1 MKKITQTSLV
11 FFLSSVSLM
20 AQTDKVVS
28 NERTIEVTGTA
39 EMSINPNE
47 FTFKISLYERF
58 DNKEKIPIEKQE
70 NRLKEE
76 LTKIGIDVVKD
87 LTIADITSIFTSQK
101 RKKDVL
107 GNKDYHLKIRDLTQV
122 EKLQQIADNLD
133 LGKMDLINVTHT
145 DLAKFRKETK
155 MEAVKAAKLKAE
167 YMLEAIG
174 EKVGKPLFIQEII
187 DYGDYQSYL
196 QNMQRGSLSSN
207 TILMSGDDMKSG
219 ETLSFSKI
227 KIRYNVLA
235 RFEIK

>member
-1 MKKITQTSLV
+1 MKKITQISLV
-11 FFLSSVSLM
+11 FLLSWVSLM
-20 AQTDKVVS
+20 AQTDKAVS

-58 DNKEKIPIEKQE
+58 DNKEKITIEKQE

-207 TILMSGDDMKSG
+207 AILMSGDEMKSG

-235 RFEIK
+235 RFEIQ